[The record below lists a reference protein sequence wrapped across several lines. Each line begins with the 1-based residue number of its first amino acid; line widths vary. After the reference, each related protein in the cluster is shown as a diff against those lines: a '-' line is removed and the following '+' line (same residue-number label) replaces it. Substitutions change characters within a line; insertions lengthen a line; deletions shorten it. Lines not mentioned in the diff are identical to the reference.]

1 MIRPAA
7 VVLVATSLFACSQ
20 EAEAPAAAQRES
32 LVTRTAVVQSVDQ
45 ESRQVLL
52 EAENGRMLSITA
64 APEVRNL
71 AQLEPGDVV
80 RLDYYE
86 AVSVEMADPS
96 DQSAPEAVMVTER
109 APEGAKPGAAGA
121 ASVRMVVEFVSYDPV
136 SNIATF
142 VAPDGVVE
150 TVTVQPEMREFAAG
164 LESGDRVDLTMT
176 EAVAVSIQETN

>member
-1 MIRPAA
+1 MMRLAA
-7 VVLVATSLFACSQ
+7 VAL
-20 EAEAPAAAQRES
+20 AAASLSACAEQADAPLAAERES
-32 LVTRTAVVQSVDQ
+32 VVTARAVVQSVDQ

-52 EAENGRMLSITA
+52 EGENGRMLSLTA
-64 APEVRNL
+64 GPEVRNL

-86 AVSVEMADPS
+86 AVSVKMADAS
-96 DQSAPEAVMVTER
+96 DQSAPEGVVVTER
-109 APEGAKPGAAGA
+109 APEGAKPGAASA

-150 TVTVQPEMREFAAG
+150 TVTVQPEMRDFAAG
-164 LESGDRVDLTMT
+164 LESGDRVDLTLT